1 VSRDEKFV
9 KRFLSG
15 KNITVDDCERVL
27 ILYGYELHK
36 SRGSHKVYHKK
47 GRMPITIVVPK
58 GTKYVK
64 TPYVNNIIKIL
75 KLED

>member
-1 VSRDEKFV
+1 VSRDDKFV
-9 KRFLSG
+9 KRFLSR
-15 KNITVDDCERVL
+15 KSITVDDCDRVL
-27 ILYGYELHK
+27 TLSGYELHK

-47 GRMPITIVVPK
+47 GMMPITVVVPK

-64 TPYVNNIIKIL
+64 TPYVNSIIKIL